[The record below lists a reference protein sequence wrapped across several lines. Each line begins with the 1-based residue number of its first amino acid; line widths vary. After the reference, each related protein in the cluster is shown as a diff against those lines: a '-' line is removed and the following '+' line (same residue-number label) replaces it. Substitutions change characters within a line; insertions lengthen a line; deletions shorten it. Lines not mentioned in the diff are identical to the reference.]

1 MQIDTISIIGLGALG
16 TMYADFLT
24 RAMPPA
30 SIRVIADEA
39 RCRSPLIGLENCVV
53 TPHAAYLSE
62 DSYAELRQRAF
73 LNCLSAVQGETPID
87 RVNGPLEWV

>member
-1 MQIDTISIIGLGALG
+1 M
-16 TMYADFLT
+16 
-24 RAMPPA
+24 
-30 SIRVIADEA
+30 
-39 RCRSPLIGLENCVV
+39 V

>member
-1 MQIDTISIIGLGALG
+1 MDEEALARALTDGTISA
-16 TMYADFLT
+16 AAVD
-24 RAMPPA
+24 
-30 SIRVIADEA
+30 VIADEA